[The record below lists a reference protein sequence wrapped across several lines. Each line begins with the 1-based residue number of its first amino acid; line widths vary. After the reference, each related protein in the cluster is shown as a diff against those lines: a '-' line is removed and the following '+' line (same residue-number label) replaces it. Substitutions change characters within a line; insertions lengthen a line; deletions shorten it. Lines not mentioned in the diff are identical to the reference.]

1 MAVPGY
7 ELGDL
12 IGEGAF
18 GAVYRAVQPSLDR
31 EVAVKAIRAE
41 LADDPRFVQRFETE
55 AQLVARLEHP
65 ARGAAVRL
73 LAATGRRVPGVPAA
87 CGAVRWRIGSATA
100 HSVWPR
106 CRGWSARSVVRS
118 PRRTHWGS
126 CIVT

>member
-1 MAVPGY
+1 VAVPGY

-65 ARGAAVRL
+65 HVVPLYDFWRRPAPRSWCSGCSGVVLSLTVSTAAPSTSRK
-73 LAATGRRVPGVPAA
+73 
-87 CGAVRWRIGSATA
+87 
-100 HSVWPR
+100 
-106 CRGWSARSVVRS
+106 CRGWSMRSVARSR
-118 PRRTHWGS
+118 RRTRSGS
-126 CIVT
+126 CTVT